1 MRELGET
8 GPQLHRDLA
17 GDLVAAK
24 IDQAFMVGPLMQGLY
39 EKLPTA
45 MRGGWA
51 PNSEAMIG
59 PLLGAVRAG
68 DLVLVKGSLGTRM
81 APLVEALRG
90 LDAAAQTRPKAANGH

>member
-1 MRELGET
+1 MDLRFTQDEIAF
-8 GPQLHRDLA
+8 RDDVR
-17 GDLVAAK
+17 G
-24 IDQAFMVGPLMQGLY
+24 FMK
-39 EKLPTA
+39 EKLPAA

-59 PLLGAVRAG
+59 PLVSAVRAG

-90 LDAAAQTRPKAANGH
+90 MDAASQTRPKAANGH